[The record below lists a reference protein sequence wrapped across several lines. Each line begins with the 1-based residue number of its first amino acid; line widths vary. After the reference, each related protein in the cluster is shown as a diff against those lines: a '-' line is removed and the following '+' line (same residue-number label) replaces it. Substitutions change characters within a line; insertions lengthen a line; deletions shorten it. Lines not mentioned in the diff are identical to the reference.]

1 MQDSAPQLEQDLSAT
16 SSEKCVN
23 ETFPQT
29 TEVEIAL
36 PPSPPLEQ
44 PPPSLTVVSEIPVA
58 ISESPVTVEEIS
70 INVEETLTS
79 AEEIT
84 LGETPVS
91 VKETPN
97 PIDEN
102 LIREENSVKVEESSP
117 SKEITSPAEELSIK
131 NSTVLVETES
141 NPPEMNATS
150 TEDASSEEI
159 AALEEKKTTVSVEEA
174 NPSSEESLLVE
185 ETSVP
190 AEETLV
196 NVTSN
201 LHEQP
206 KEVEKS
212 LKIFPDNVENDSL
225 EQVLH
230 ELQRDMIS
238 ATEVAVASLEASA
251 DAVVSHIGI
260 MQSVLE
266 SNLAARDDN
275 SWNQVSHFFITNNF
289 HLNLRCLKT
298 LTIKILFNRPP
309 SNLL

>member
-1 MQDSAPQLEQDLSAT
+1 MLRLSAIGQRGLSPAFKSLNTHRQCKNRIIRTFRTSAIKWSPAGTGHSGGAGSVIAGATLFTIGVGGGVFGYAAFDDKFRKMLEESVPGSQDVFDTILGPLEAPPPKPKRDAVPPPKLKLTSPIMITKPQEEKQIVQDSAPQLEQDLSAT

-159 AALEEKKTTVSVEEA
+159 AALEEKK
-174 NPSSEESLLVE
+174 NYC
-185 ETSVP
+185 
-190 AEETLV
+190 
-196 NVTSN
+196 
-201 LHEQP
+201 
-206 KEVEKS
+206 
-212 LKIFPDNVENDSL
+212 IC
-225 EQVLH
+225 
-230 ELQRDMIS
+230 RR
-238 ATEVAVASLEASA
+238 
-251 DAVVSHIGI
+251 G
-260 MQSVLE
+260 
-266 SNLAARDDN
+266 
-275 SWNQVSHFFITNNF
+275 
-289 HLNLRCLKT
+289 
-298 LTIKILFNRPP
+298 
-309 SNLL
+309 